1 MNDLFDYDNKLS
13 NLAEH
18 DNKNCKSCI
27 EYEDRLIK
35 QLNELKTENK
45 TLKEFADKLDEE
57 FGKNVEPTLSE
68 KADNIIALY
77 RTNKKY
83 CEIAD
88 EKIKEL
94 QSQLDQANARLNK
107 HNEYFKSFNCI
118 DFEEF
123 KEFISIFMLTP
134 HEEQTL
140 IQDLK
145 KQIYQLKQQLA
156 EKDKEIETQMMLF
169 EKECQEYYKSGKYKR
184 DFAIQEL
191 EKVKNFVDGRTYCAN
206 YIKKRIKDLKGEKD
220 DK

>member
-1 MNDLFDYDNKLS
+1 MSDLFDYDNKLS
-13 NLAEH
+13 NLADH

-88 EKIKEL
+88 EKIKDL
-94 QSQLDQANARLNK
+94 QSQLDQQKAMWNELKEWLIQIIKIKGNSPKYYKLNDVLNK
-107 HNEYFKSFNCI
+107 
-118 DFEEF
+118 
-123 KEFISIFMLTP
+123 M
-134 HEEQTL
+134 
-140 IQDLK
+140 
-145 KQIYQLKQQLA
+145 
-156 EKDKEIETQMMLF
+156 
-169 EKECQEYYKSGKYKR
+169 
-184 DFAIQEL
+184 QEL
-191 EKVKNFVDGRTYCAN
+191 E
-206 YIKKRIKDLKGEKD
+206 GED
-220 DK
+220 E